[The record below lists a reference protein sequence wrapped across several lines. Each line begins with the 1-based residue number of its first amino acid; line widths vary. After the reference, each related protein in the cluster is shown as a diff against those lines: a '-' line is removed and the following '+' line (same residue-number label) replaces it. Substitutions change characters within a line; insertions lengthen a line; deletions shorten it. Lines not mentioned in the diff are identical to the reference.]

1 MRTDQIISVLLE
13 NRDENYRQMQIRLI
27 PNICPDRIIGVR
39 TPILRTIARELEDK
53 DAFLSSLPHHYFE
66 ENQIHSFLLEQ
77 EKVFPIAIMEIER
90 FLPYVDNWATC
101 DQLRPRCF
109 RKHHLELLTYLQ
121 TWIHSQE
128 PYTARFGIGMLMVHF
143 LDEDFEE
150 AYLELPASVHSEEYY
165 VKMMIAWFF
174 ATALAKQYEAAL
186 PDISGYRLDKWVHNK
201 AIQKAIESNRVS
213 PEHKQELVM
222 YRIK

>member
-1 MRTDQIISVLLE
+1 
-13 NRDENYRQMQIRLI
+13 
-27 PNICPDRIIGVR
+27 
-39 TPILRTIARELEDK
+39 
-53 DAFLSSLPHHYFE
+53 
-66 ENQIHSFLLEQ
+66 
-77 EKVFPIAIMEIER
+77 
-90 FLPYVDNWATC
+90 
-101 DQLRPRCF
+101 
-109 RKHHLELLTYLQ
+109 
-121 TWIHSQE
+121 
-128 PYTARFGIGMLMVHF
+128 MVHF

-186 PDISGYRLDKWVHNK
+186 PYISGYRLDKWVHNK

-213 PEHKQELVM
+213 PEHKQELAM